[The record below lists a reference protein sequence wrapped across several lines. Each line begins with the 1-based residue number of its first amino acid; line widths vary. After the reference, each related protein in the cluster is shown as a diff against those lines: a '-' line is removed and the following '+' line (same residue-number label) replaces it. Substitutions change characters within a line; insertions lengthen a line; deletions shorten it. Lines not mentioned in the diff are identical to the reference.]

1 MLSERNQA
9 LLALLAR
16 ENPGSLTELARLAG
30 REKSSLSRTL
40 KTLARYGLVEL
51 KTGRGGGWRCL
62 IQRRSLDAPKGLA
75 PVVLGAHHCV
85 FLLFL
90 KGHQRESSC

>member
-40 KTLARYGLVEL
+40 KTLTRYGLVEL
-51 KTGRGGGWRCL
+51 ETGRGGGWRCL

-75 PVVLGAHHCV
+75 PVVLGAHYCV